1 MYTTHRLISRIAL
14 MESFWQFG
22 LEKPGRRMDQITH
35 VGWNLLE
42 SSSFSQSIVPLGS
55 SDSKNNHLLTGEKQI
70 FLYISPKGPSPASR
84 QQVIELVYLSQEQ
97 AAVL

>member
-1 MYTTHRLISRIAL
+1 
-14 MESFWQFG
+14 
-22 LEKPGRRMDQITH
+22 MDQITH